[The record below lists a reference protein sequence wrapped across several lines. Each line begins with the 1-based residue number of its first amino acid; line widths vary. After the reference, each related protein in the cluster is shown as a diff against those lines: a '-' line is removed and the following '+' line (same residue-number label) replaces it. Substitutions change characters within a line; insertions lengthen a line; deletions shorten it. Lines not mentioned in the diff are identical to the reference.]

1 MKILFAGTPA
11 IAVPSLEAVAAL
23 AVEDGSC
30 GLVGVLTNPDAARSR
45 RGGAVPSDV
54 GLAADRIAGRYSGRL
69 PPFAVIKSASVDED
83 CFRNVRS
90 LGAGLLVSF
99 AYGSIFPPE
108 LLALFPMG
116 GINIHPSLLP
126 KYRGAAPIP
135 AAILNRD
142 GETGITIQRLAP
154 ELDSGNILLQET
166 IPLTGR
172 ETCASLS
179 ADVAERSAALLV
191 RLLRTLAEHGTV
203 AETPQNHSQAT
214 FCDKLERKDG
224 RIDWHLGASAID
236 ARIRAFTPWPLCYTR
251 HGEAELYILEA
262 APYSGPVGAGKTAG
276 AVCGFDKNAG
286 IVIQTGDGL
295 LAASRL
301 QYRTRKALDWR
312 AFLNGARNFI
322 GAVLE

>member
-1 MKILFAGTPA
+1 
-11 IAVPSLEAVAAL
+11 
-23 AVEDGSC
+23 
-30 GLVGVLTNPDAARSR
+30 
-45 RGGAVPSDV
+45 
-54 GLAADRIAGRYSGRL
+54 
-69 PPFAVIKSASVDED
+69 
-83 CFRNVRS
+83 
-90 LGAGLLVSF
+90 
-99 AYGSIFPPE
+99 
-108 LLALFPMG
+108 MG

-126 KYRGAAPIP
+126 KYRGATPIP

-179 ADVAERSAALLV
+179 ADVAKRSAALLV
-191 RLLRTLAEHGTV
+191 RLLRALAEHGAV
-203 AETPQNHSQAT
+203 AETPQNHSQAI

-224 RIDWHLGASAID
+224 RIDWHLSASAID
-236 ARIRAFTPWPLCYTR
+236 AHIRAFTPWPLCYTR

-262 APYSGPVGAGKTAG
+262 APYSGPVGAEKTADAG
-276 AVCGFDKNAG
+276 AVRGFNKNAG